1 MDAPASRSAWIELL
15 DLTLATLP
23 TLDVGHLPMEVGAGV
38 VSALNAQT
46 REMFA
51 QEAARIADKNRHLTW
66 VTPSRDESTVSPF
79 LRTAIPDLIGP
90 GEDGD
95 SAETE
100 RPIAVQGGRERGLVI
115 HKLLEE
121 VLTGETEDHRAALI
135 ERAGTL
141 IQTLGLPVAVD
152 PAKGLSDT
160 EIAGC
165 VERTLRVRQIAA
177 LRPTLLPEFPVY
189 TSASIDGEEQATAG
203 VTDATSFTPD
213 GKPTVVIDWKSDV
226 DVDPETLEHYR
237 TQVRNYLRTTRAELG
252 LIVFVTSGT
261 VVPVHAAGD
270 TQPTS

>member
-1 MDAPASRSAWIELL
+1 ML

-165 VERTLRVRQIAA
+165 VERTLR
-177 LRPTLLPEFPVY
+177 
-189 TSASIDGEEQATAG
+189 
-203 VTDATSFTPD
+203 FTPD